1 MTLSKKFPSFSAAV
15 LAYASAAIQGVC
27 AENGTVCPAG
37 NIAIKSGGD
46 TLFLSPK
53 NGAIVGPKRGGTEL
67 LAKSERAFVLR
78 FLKRDGSFLYVDD
91 SAFASFSFAGNSAK
105 WSGARRWK
113 GLNFRSK

>member
-1 MTLSKKFPSFSAAV
+1 MTLLKKFISFSAAV

-53 NGAIVGPKRGGTEL
+53 NGAIVGLKRGGTEL

-78 FLKRDGSFLYVDD
+78 FLKRDGRSFTLTTPRLRRFR
-91 SAFASFSFAGNSAK
+91 SRATAQSGA
-105 WSGARRWK
+105 GARRWK